1 MHAERRW
8 TCMQLDQVRKIA
20 VMGAGTMG
28 AGIAQTCAT
37 AGFQVTMRDIDQKFV
52 DGGFRRI
59 RDPLMKRVEKG
70 KMTQAEVD
78 ALVAKIHG
86 TVDLKEALDGA
97 QVVIEAVFE
106 KIEIKREIY
115 AEMDRVAAPDAIFAS
130 NTSSLSITEMAN
142 VTKRPDRVVGM
153 HFFNPAPVMK
163 LVEVI
168 RGSETSD
175 ATVRLAK
182 DLCVKLGK
190 EPVEVK
196 EAPGF
201 VVNRLLVPMMNEAF
215 NLLQEGV
222 ASAEDIDKA
231 MKLGANHPMGPFELA
246 DYTGID
252 IGLDVME
259 VLYRE
264 TGDPKFRPSPLLRK
278 YVRAGRLGRKTG
290 RGVYDYTKG

>member
-1 MHAERRW
+1 MNAAE
-8 TCMQLDQVRKIA
+8 VRKIA
-20 VMGAGTMG
+20 VIGAGTMG
-28 AGIAQTCAT
+28 AGIAQTCAA
-37 AGFQVTMRDIDQKFV
+37 AGFDVAMRDIEQRLV
-52 DGGFRRI
+52 EGGFRRI
-59 RDPLMKRVEKG
+59 RDPLMKRVERG

-86 TVDLKEALDGA
+86 TVDLRDALDGA
-97 QVVIEAVFE
+97 HVVIEAVFE
-106 KIEIKREIY
+106 KMEIKREIY
-115 AEMDRVAAPDAIFAS
+115 AEMDRLAPPNVVFAS

-175 ATVRLAK
+175 ATVALAK
-182 DLCVKLGK
+182 GLCVRLGK
-190 EPVEVK
+190 EAVEVK
-196 EAPGF
+196 ESPGF

-231 MKLGANHPMGPFELA
+231 MKLGTNMPMGPFELA

-259 VLYRE
+259 VLFRE

-278 YVRAGRLGRKTG
+278 YVRAGRFGRKSG

>member
-1 MHAERRW
+1 MNVA
-8 TCMQLDQVRKIA
+8 DVRKIA

-28 AGIAQTCAT
+28 AGIAQTCAA
-37 AGFQVTMRDIDQKFV
+37 AGYQVSMRDIDQKFV

-70 KMTQAEVD
+70 KMAQGEVD
-78 ALVAKIHG
+78 RLVAQIHG
-86 TVDLKEALDGA
+86 TVDLKEALNGA

-106 KIEIKREIY
+106 KMDIKREIY
-115 AEMDRVAAPDAIFAS
+115 AEMDRIAAADVVFAS

-142 VTKRPDRVVGM
+142 VTKRADRVVGM

-175 ATVRLAK
+175 ATVQLAK
-182 DLCVKLGK
+182 DLCMKLGK
-190 EPVEVK
+190 EAVEVK

-231 MKLGANHPMGPFELA
+231 MKLGTNMPMGPFELA

-259 VLYRE
+259 VLFRE

-278 YVRAGRLGRKTG
+278 YVRAGRLGRKSG

>member
-1 MHAERRW
+1 
-8 TCMQLDQVRKIA
+8 MQASNVRKIA
-20 VMGAGTMG
+20 VIGAGTMG
-28 AGIAQTCAT
+28 AGIAQACAA
-37 AGFQVTMRDIDQKFV
+37 AGFEVTMRDIEQRLV

-59 RDPLMKRVEKG
+59 QEPLAKRVERG
-70 KMTQAEVD
+70 KMTQTEVD
-78 ALVAKIHG
+78 AILTKIRG
-86 TVDLKEALDGA
+86 AVDLKEALAGA

-106 KIEIKREIY
+106 KMEVKKDLY
-115 AEMDRVAAPDAIFAS
+115 AELDRLCPPDVVFAS

-142 VTKRPDRVVGM
+142 ATKRADRVVGM

-175 ATVRLAK
+175 ATVALVK
-182 DLCVKLGK
+182 ELCGRLGK
-190 EPVEVK
+190 EAVEVR
-196 EAPGF
+196 ESPGF

-222 ASAEDIDKA
+222 ASPEDIDKA
-231 MKLGANHPMGPFELA
+231 MKLGTNMPMGPLELA
-246 DYTGID
+246 DYTGLD

-259 VLYRE
+259 VLFRE

-290 RGVYDYTKG
+290 RGVYDYSGR

>member
-1 MHAERRW
+1 MNIG
-8 TCMQLDQVRKIA
+8 DVRKIA

-28 AGIAQTCAT
+28 AGIAQTCAA
-37 AGFQVTMRDIDQKFV
+37 AGYQVTMRDIDQKFV

-59 RDPLMKRVEKG
+59 RDPLVKRVEKG

-78 ALVAKIHG
+78 ALVSRVHG

-106 KIEIKREIY
+106 KMEIKREIY
-115 AEMDRVAAPDAIFAS
+115 AEMDRIAAPDVVFAS

-142 VTKRPDRVVGM
+142 VTKRADRVVGM

-182 DLCVKLGK
+182 DLCTKLGK
-190 EPVEVK
+190 EAVEVK

-231 MKLGANHPMGPFELA
+231 MKLGTNMPMGPFELA

-290 RGVYDYTKG
+290 RGVFDYTKG

>member
-1 MHAERRW
+1 MRAE
-8 TCMQLDQVRKIA
+8 QVKKIA
-20 VMGAGTMG
+20 VIGAGTMG
-28 AGIAQTCAT
+28 AGIAQTCAA
-37 AGFQVTMRDIDQKFV
+37 AGFQVTMRDIEQRLV

-70 KMTQAEVD
+70 KMATSEVE
-78 ALVAKIHG
+78 AIVSKIRG
-86 TVDLKEALDGA
+86 VVDLKDAVAGA

-106 KIEIKREIY
+106 KMDIKRELY
-115 AEMDRVAAPDAIFAS
+115 SELDRLCPPEVVFAS
-130 NTSSLSITEMAN
+130 NTSSLSITEMAS
-142 VTKRPDRVVGM
+142 VTKRADRVVGM

-168 RGSETSD
+168 RGSETSNE
-175 ATVRLAK
+175 TVQLVK
-182 DLCVKLGK
+182 DLCGKLGK
-190 EPVEVK
+190 EVVEVK
-196 EAPGF
+196 ESPGF

-231 MKLGANHPMGPFELA
+231 MKLGTNMPMGPFELA
-246 DYTGID
+246 DYTGLD

-259 VLYRE
+259 VLFRE

-278 YVRAGRLGRKTG
+278 YVRAGRVGRKAG
-290 RGVYDYTKG
+290 RGVYEYGKA

>member
-1 MHAERRW
+1 MHLSEVKR
-8 TCMQLDQVRKIA
+8 IA
-20 VMGAGTMG
+20 VIGAGTMG
-28 AGIAQTCAT
+28 AGIAQTCAQ
-37 AGFQVTMRDIDQKFV
+37 AGFAVTMRDIEQGFV

-59 RDPLMKRVEKG
+59 REPLQARVAKG

-78 ALVAKIHG
+78 AILSKIRG
-86 TVDLKEALDGA
+86 VVDLKEAVDGA
-97 QVVIEAVFE
+97 QVVIEAIFE
-106 KIEIKREIY
+106 KMEVKKELY
-115 AEMDRVAAPDAIFAS
+115 AKLDRICPAEVVFAS

-142 VTKRPDRVVGM
+142 ATKRADRVAGM

-175 ATVRLAK
+175 ATIALVK
-182 DLCVKLGK
+182 DLCAKLGK

-196 EAPGF
+196 ESPGF

-215 NLLQEGV
+215 NLLLEGA

-231 MKLGANHPMGPFELA
+231 MKLGTNMPMGPFELA
-246 DYTGID
+246 DYTGLD
-252 IGLDVME
+252 VGLDVME

>member
-1 MHAERRW
+1 MD
-8 TCMQLDQVRKIA
+8 LSSVRKIA
-20 VMGAGTMG
+20 VIGAGTMG
-28 AGIAQTCAT
+28 AGIAQTCAA
-37 AGFQVTMRDIDQKFV
+37 AGFQVMMRDIEQRFV

-70 KMTQAEVD
+70 KMTAAEVE
-78 ALVAKIHG
+78 AILSNVRGA
-86 TVDLKEALDGA
+86 VDLRDAVEGA
-97 QVVIEAVFE
+97 QVIIEAVFE
-106 KIEIKREIY
+106 KMEIKKDLY
-115 AEMDRVAAPDAIFAS
+115 AELERLCPPGVVFAS
-130 NTSSLSITEMAN
+130 NTSSLSITEIAN
-142 VTKRPDRVVGM
+142 ATKRADRVVGM

-175 ATVRLAK
+175 DTVQLIR
-182 DLCVKLGK
+182 DLCGRLGK
-190 EPVEVK
+190 EAVEVK
-196 EAPGF
+196 ESPGF

-231 MKLGANHPMGPFELA
+231 MKLGTNMPMGPFELA
-246 DYTGID
+246 DYTGLD

-259 VLYRE
+259 VLFRE

-278 YVRAGRLGRKTG
+278 YVRAWRVGRKAG
-290 RGVYDYTKG
+290 RGVYEYPKA

>member
-1 MHAERRW
+1 MHA
-8 TCMQLDQVRKIA
+8 TDVRKIA
-20 VMGAGTMG
+20 VIGAGTMG
-28 AGIAQTCAT
+28 AGIAQACAA
-37 AGFQVTMRDIDQKFV
+37 AGFPVTMRDIEQRLV

-59 RDPLMKRVEKG
+59 KEPLAKRVERG
-70 KMTQAEVD
+70 KMAQAEVD
-78 ALVAKIHG
+78 AILSKIRG
-86 TVDLKEALDGA
+86 AVDLKEAVAGA
-97 QVVIEAVFE
+97 HVVIEAVFE
-106 KIEIKREIY
+106 KMDVKKELY
-115 AEMDRVAAPDAIFAS
+115 AELDRLCPPEVVFAS

-142 VTKRPDRVVGM
+142 ATKRADRVVGM

-175 ATVRLAK
+175 ATVALVK
-182 DLCVKLGK
+182 DLCGKLGK
-190 EPVEVK
+190 DPVEVR
-196 EAPGF
+196 ESPGF

-222 ASAEDIDKA
+222 ASAADIDKA
-231 MKLGANHPMGPFELA
+231 MKLGTNMPMGPLELA
-246 DYTGID
+246 DYTGLD

-259 VLYRE
+259 VLFRE

-290 RGVYDYTKG
+290 RGVYDYPKA

>member
-1 MHAERRW
+1 MRLE
-8 TCMQLDQVRKIA
+8 DIRKIA
-20 VMGAGTMG
+20 VIGAGTMG
-28 AGIAQTCAT
+28 AGIAQACAA
-37 AGFQVTMRDIDQKFV
+37 AGFQVSMRDIDQRLV

-59 RDPLMKRVEKG
+59 RDPLAKRVEKG
-70 KMTQAEVD
+70 KMAQAEVD
-78 ALVAKIHG
+78 ALLSKIQG
-86 TVDLKEALDGA
+86 TVRLEEALQGA

-106 KIEIKREIY
+106 KMDIKREIY
-115 AEMDRVAAPDAIFAS
+115 GEMDRIALPDVIFAS

-142 VTKRPDRVVGM
+142 VTKRADRVVGM

-175 ATVRLAK
+175 ATVALVK
-182 DLCVKLGK
+182 DLCARLGK
-190 EPVEVK
+190 EPVEVR
-196 EAPGF
+196 ESPGF

-222 ASAEDIDKA
+222 ASPEDIDKA
-231 MKLGANHPMGPFELA
+231 MKLGTNMPMGPLELA
-246 DYTGID
+246 DYTGLD

-259 VLYRE
+259 VLFRE
-264 TGDPKFRPSPLLRK
+264 TGDPKFRPAPLLRK

>member
-1 MHAERRW
+1 MNIG
-8 TCMQLDQVRKIA
+8 DVRKIA

-28 AGIAQTCAT
+28 AGIAQTCAA
-37 AGFQVTMRDIDQKFV
+37 AGYDVVMRDIDQKFV

-70 KMTQAEVD
+70 KMTAAEVD
-78 ALVAKIHG
+78 GLVSKIRG
-86 TVDLKEALDGA
+86 TVDLKEALNGA

-106 KIEIKREIY
+106 KMEVKREIY
-115 AEMDRVAAPDAIFAS
+115 AEMDRLAAPEVVFAS

-142 VTKRPDRVVGM
+142 VTKRADRVVGM

-175 ATVRLAK
+175 ATVALAK
-182 DLCVKLGK
+182 DLCAKLGK

-231 MKLGANHPMGPFELA
+231 MKLGTNMPMGPFELA

-290 RGVYDYTKG
+290 RGVYDYTKA